1 MHSILFVFVLMEKEK
16 ILKTKAQS
24 EQLSDSDTP
33 DEEADPRLRTSEK
46 ERIYGMIRGSAQAM
60 QVALL
65 HSRAQ
70 TNLTV
75 ERGPP
80 QRPKIKKL
88 SKDKAAEKGTQTKDK
103 EKQT

>member
-1 MHSILFVFVLMEKEK
+1 MHLILFVFAPMVEEK

-33 DEEADPRLRTSEK
+33 DEEADPRLCTSEE
-46 ERIYGMIRGSAQAM
+46 ERIYGTIRGSAQAM

-65 HSRAQ
+65 HSRTQ

-88 SKDKAAEKGTQTKDK
+88 PKDRAAEKATQTKDK

>member
-1 MHSILFVFVLMEKEK
+1 MAEEK
-16 ILKTKAQS
+16 ILKTKAQR
-24 EQLSDSDTP
+24 EQLSDIDTP
-33 DEEADPRLRTSEK
+33 DEEADPRLHTSEE
-46 ERIYGMIRGSAQAM
+46 ERIYGMIKGSAQAM

-70 TNLTV
+70 TNQTV